1 MGWPAWWG
9 EGGPADPNERLHS
22 ACWCSSRDNAAFCRS
37 ETRATTYV
45 PICTAPPPKQRNMH
59 HVSRLTMPA
68 RVQSVAEAMCGTM
81 TAFLHSARPAFISGS
96 SSNTSKPAG
105 EMGNVG
111 QRGHEQE
118 E

>member
-1 MGWPAWWG
+1 
-9 EGGPADPNERLHS
+9 
-22 ACWCSSRDNAAFCRS
+22 
-37 ETRATTYV
+37 
-45 PICTAPPPKQRNMH
+45 MH